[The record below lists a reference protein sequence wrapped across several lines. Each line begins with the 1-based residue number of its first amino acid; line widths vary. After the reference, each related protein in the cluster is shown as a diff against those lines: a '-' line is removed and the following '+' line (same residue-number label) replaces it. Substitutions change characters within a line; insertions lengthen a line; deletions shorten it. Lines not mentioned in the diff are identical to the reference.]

1 MIVLDTHVWLWWIS
15 NPENLSTCAKRT
27 IDQAVTEQGII
38 ISSISTWE
46 VALLVEKGRLE
57 LSVDIRDWVRKT
69 EDLPFVRFMPVDN
82 TISLRSVTLPGQF
95 HPDPADR
102 IITATA
108 MTMGLP
114 LITRNDKILNYP
126 HVRTIWDYE
135 NR

>member
-15 NPENLSTCAKRT
+15 NPENLSLAANRA
-27 IDQAVTEQGII
+27 IDKAITESSII

-46 VALLVEKGRLE
+46 IALLVDKGRLK

-69 EDLPFVRFMPVDN
+69 ESLPFVRFVPVDN
-82 TISLRSVTLPGQF
+82 TISLRSVSLPGQF
-95 HPDPADR
+95 HSDPADR

-114 LITRNDKILNYP
+114 LITKDEKIIAYP
-126 HVRTIWDYE
+126 HIQTIWE
-135 NR
+135 E

>member
-15 NPENLSTCAKRT
+15 NPEKLSTDASLA
-27 IDQAVTEQGII
+27 IQEAVREDSVI

-46 VALLVEKGRLE
+46 VALLVKKGRLE
-57 LSVDIRDWVRKT
+57 LTIDLRDWIRKT
-69 EDLPFVRFMPVDN
+69 EGLPFVRFMPMDN
-82 TISLRSVTLPGQF
+82 TIALRSISLPGDF

-114 LITRNDKILNYP
+114 LVTKDEKILNYP
-126 HVRTIWDYE
+126 HVQTLWYG
-135 NR
+135 

>member
-1 MIVLDTHVWLWWIS
+1 MIVLDTHIWLWWIS
-15 NPENLSTCAKRT
+15 NPENLSTAANQA
-27 IDQAVTEQGII
+27 IDQAITEDGII

-46 VALLVEKGRLE
+46 VALLVDKERLK
-57 LSVDIRDWVRKT
+57 LSIDIRDWVRKT
-69 EDLPFVRFMPVDN
+69 ESLPFVRFMPVDN

-114 LITRNDKILNYP
+114 LVTKDDKIISYP
-126 HVRTIWDYE
+126 HVQTIWQ
-135 NR
+135 

>member
-1 MIVLDTHVWLWWIS
+1 MIVLDTHIWLWWIS
-15 NPENLSTCAKRT
+15 NPENLSTAANQA
-27 IDQAVTEQGII
+27 IDQAITENGII

-46 VALLVEKGRLE
+46 VALLVDKERLK
-57 LSVDIRDWVRKT
+57 LSIDIRDWVRKT
-69 EDLPFVRFMPVDN
+69 ESLPFVRFMPVDN

-114 LITRNDKILNYP
+114 LVTKDDKIISYP
-126 HVRTIWDYE
+126 HVQTIWQ
-135 NR
+135 

>member
-1 MIVLDTHVWLWWIS
+1 MIVLDTHVWIWWIS
-15 NPENLSTCAKRT
+15 NPENLSTCAGQA
-27 IDQAVTEQGII
+27 IDQAVTEKGII

-46 VALLVEKGRLE
+46 VALLVDKGRLE
-57 LSVDIRDWVRKT
+57 LSVDVRDWVRKT
-69 EDLPFVRFMPVDN
+69 EGLPFVRFMPVDN

-114 LITRNDKILNYP
+114 IVTRDDKILNYP
-126 HVRTIWDYE
+126 HVRTIWKE
-135 NR
+135 QV

>member
-15 NPENLSTCAKRT
+15 NPEKLSTDASLA
-27 IDQAVTEQGII
+27 IQEAVREDSVI

-57 LSVDIRDWVRKT
+57 LTIDIRDWIRKT
-69 EDLPFVRFMPVDN
+69 EGLPFVRFMPMDN
-82 TISLRSVTLPGQF
+82 TIALRSISLPGDF
-95 HPDPADR
+95 HHDPADR

-114 LITRNDKILNYP
+114 LVTKDEKILNYP
-126 HVRTIWDYE
+126 HVQTLWYG
-135 NR
+135 

>member
-15 NPENLSTCAKRT
+15 NPEKLSTDASLA
-27 IDQAVTEQGII
+27 IQEAVREDSVI

-46 VALLVEKGRLE
+46 VALLVKKGRLE
-57 LSVDIRDWVRKT
+57 LTIDIRDWIRKT
-69 EDLPFVRFMPVDN
+69 EGLPFVRFMPMDN
-82 TISLRSVTLPGQF
+82 TIALRSISLPGDF

-114 LITRNDKILNYP
+114 LVTKDEKILNYP
-126 HVRTIWDYE
+126 HVQTLWYG
-135 NR
+135 

>member
-15 NPENLSTCAKRT
+15 NPEKLSNCAGQA
-27 IDQAVTEQGII
+27 IDQAVTEKGII

-46 VALLVEKGRLE
+46 VALLVDKGRLE
-57 LSVDIRDWVRKT
+57 LSIDVCDWVRKT
-69 EDLPFVRFMPVDN
+69 EGLPFVHFMPVDN

-95 HPDPADR
+95 HADPADR

-114 LITRNDKILNYP
+114 LVTRDDKILDYQ
-126 HVRTIWDYE
+126 HVRTIWE
-135 NR
+135 EQV